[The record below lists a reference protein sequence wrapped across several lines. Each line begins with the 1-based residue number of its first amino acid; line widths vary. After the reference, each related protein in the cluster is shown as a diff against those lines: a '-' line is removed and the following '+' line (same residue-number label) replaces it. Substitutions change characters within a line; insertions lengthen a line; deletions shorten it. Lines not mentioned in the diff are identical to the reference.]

1 MSGEADTR
9 NIDRMFTDERATET
23 PVDENGLSGT
33 LKKKTKFEGFTYDN
47 DTNLTGLKGSK

>member
-1 MSGEADTR
+1 
-9 NIDRMFTDERATET
+9 MFTDERATET

-47 DTNLTGLKGSK
+47 DKSALQGLKGASK